1 MNLLNIWLLSAGHN
15 VIQHTNDVDVD
26 QVLVDKVLELGKR
39 DNVIAHANDS
49 YFLVLLISKLPIT
62 PNHSV
67 YLKLDKSNKTANL
80 HH

>member
-15 VIQHTNDVDVD
+15 VIQRTDDVDVD
-26 QVLVDKVLELGKR
+26 QILVDKVLELGKR
-39 DNVIAHANDS
+39 DNVIVHANDS

-62 PNHSV
+62 KNHSV
-67 YLKLDKSNKTANL
+67 YLKLDKSDKTANL